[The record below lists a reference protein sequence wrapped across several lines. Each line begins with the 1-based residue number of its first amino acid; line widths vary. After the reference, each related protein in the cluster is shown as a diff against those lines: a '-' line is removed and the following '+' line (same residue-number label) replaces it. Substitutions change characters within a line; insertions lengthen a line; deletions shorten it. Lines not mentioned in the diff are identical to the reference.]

1 MKKLLTRNLG
11 LKLASLVLAFVL
23 CLVMAYCAEEFF
35 GVADITGAYAA
46 GLVISCTSKATYIQS
61 KYDPLGYLLL
71 TPVFFAAIGINV
83 KLDGLSAGMLVLS
96 LIHI

>member
-1 MKKLLTRNLG
+1 MRRYP
-11 LKLASLVLAFVL
+11 VLAFVL

-46 GLVISCTSKATYIQS
+46 GLVISCTPKSTYIQS

-71 TPVFFAAIGINV
+71 TPVFFASIG
-83 KLDGLSAGMLVLS
+83 
-96 LIHI
+96 